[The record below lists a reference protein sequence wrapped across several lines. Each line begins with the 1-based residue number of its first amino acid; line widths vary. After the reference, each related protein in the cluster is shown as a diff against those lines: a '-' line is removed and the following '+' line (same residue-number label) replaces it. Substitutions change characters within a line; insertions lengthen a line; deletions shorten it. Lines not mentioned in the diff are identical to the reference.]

1 MLFISRHIAY
11 HIWGCSKTMV
21 HTNAGLLSQAS
32 CACKRV
38 VKRKY
43 ISGLILLV
51 MTYNINTSETD
62 KIVCASPKQNDN

>member
-1 MLFISRHIAY
+1 
-11 HIWGCSKTMV
+11 MV

-51 MTYNINTSETD
+51 MTYNINTSEID